1 MPRSD
6 LSRQAST
13 LIAVVLIS
21 GSNLFYFNV
30 ASADITING
39 ETVHVETD
47 SYVVQFDR
55 GVITYIHNKY
65 TNKTYTVSADEGPS
79 GWTGIWFN
87 QNWWEAGNI
96 STSWAE
102 LVSTRQTDLH
112 SAELNFRHEGTD
124 IRLSIAVDPMTDD
137 LLIDMEGKSDTRGVV
152 GMQWGISYLD
162 IDNLSVIIPKEGGQ
176 VFDGSSPAAYHD
188 YFYPGTDW
196 EAQLV
201 ILQGER
207 GGFYVRNTDNTLQ
220 FKRLIGD
227 RPDDGL
233 ALNFGTYNQAPFDSH
248 TSGHSTLWRFNTYA
262 GDWRVP
268 ARIYRDWM
276 EQAFQPRRL
285 SATPWTEDITL
296 VVGSAK
302 GGPSTNSAP
311 LLDKLSEI
319 VDPTKTLILLGS
331 WAEGGEWWSE
341 ELHAHMPDFIP
352 KSDMGTF
359 METAHQHGFRVILF
373 TIALGFSPAHPLYPH
388 FRQYQIRDTWT
399 GEIIENPPPSH
410 PGEHLVET
418 ISPASSEYR
427 KLIVERLKVV
437 WEEYGVDGFFID
449 ANFMAFNDGNG
460 LIDGLNWSQGMA
472 LLHKELA
479 EAMPG
484 IVLGGER
491 LHEATFAYE
500 SFAQR
505 PLLSPS
511 GMKPH
516 RISTFLFSP
525 FVHAIGYAPQAP
537 VEDPVYNDEFLRF
550 SKIWDIIPT
559 AIIWGPEHLG
569 EQFVEMN
576 KYLEAARVWQPQY
589 GLNGDVNSD
598 GIINILDLTL
608 VGQNVGAMPLNHLQA
623 DINGDGLVNVLD
635 LILVSN
641 MFDVAR

>member
-1 MPRSD
+1 MKRFVF
-6 LSRQAST
+6 LAKFT
-13 LIAVVLIS
+13 LLILLLA
-21 GSNLFYFNV
+21 GSV
-30 ASADITING
+30 DAAITIEG
-39 ETVHVETD
+39 ETIHVETD
-47 SYVVQFDR
+47 SYAVQFDK
-55 GVITYIHNKY
+55 GVITYIHNKH
-65 TNKTYTVSADEGPS
+65 TDKTYTVQPGEGPP
-79 GWTGIWFN
+79 GQTGLLFN
-87 QNWWEAGNI
+87 RYFWEAGNI

-102 LVSTRQTDLH
+102 LISAIQIDPHST
-112 SAELNFRHEGTD
+112 ELLFRHEGTD

-137 LLIDMEGKSDTRGVV
+137 LLIDMEGVSDTRGVV

-162 IDNLSVIIPKEGGQ
+162 IDNLSVIIPKDGGRI
-176 VFDGSSPAAYHD
+176 FDGSSPAIYHD
-188 YFYPGTDW
+188 YSYPSTDW

-201 ILQGER
+201 IVQGER

-220 FKRLIGD
+220 FKRLIGH

-248 TSGHSTLWRFNTYA
+248 TSGHSTMWRFNTYA
-262 GDWRVP
+262 GGWRVP

-285 SATPWTEDITL
+285 SDIPWTQDITL

-302 GGPSTNSAP
+302 GGPSTNSVP
-311 LLDKLSEI
+311 LLDRLSEI

-331 WAEGGEWWSE
+331 WAEGGDWWSE

-352 KSDMGTF
+352 KPEMGHF
-359 METAHQHGFRVILF
+359 MKTANQHGFRVILF

-388 FRQYQIRDTWT
+388 FRQYQIRDAWT
-399 GEIIENPPPSH
+399 GEIIENPPPSQ
-410 PGEHLVET
+410 GGHLVQA

-427 KLIVERLKVV
+427 NLIVERLKAV

-505 PLLSPS
+505 PLLPNPVIR
-511 GMKPH
+511 PH
-516 RISTFLFSP
+516 PISTFLFSP
-525 FVHAIGYAPQAP
+525 FVHNIGYAPQAP

-608 VGQNVGAMPLNHLQA
+608 VGQNIGVMPLSHLQA

-641 MFDVAR
+641 MFEDPTIVR

>member
-1 MPRSD
+1 MKRFVF
-6 LSRQAST
+6 LAKFT
-13 LIAVVLIS
+13 LLILLLA
-21 GSNLFYFNV
+21 GSV
-30 ASADITING
+30 DAAITIEG

-47 SYVVQFDR
+47 SYAVRFDK
-55 GVITYIHNKY
+55 GVINYIHNKH
-65 TNKTYTVSADEGPS
+65 TDKTYTVSPVEWPS
-79 GWTGIWFN
+79 GWTGMLFN
-87 QNWWEAGNI
+87 RYWWEGENI

-102 LVSTRQTDLH
+102 LISATQIDRH
-112 SAELNFRHEGTD
+112 SADLLFRHEGTD

-137 LLIDMEGKSDTRGVV
+137 LLIDMEGVSDTRGVV
-152 GMQWGISYLD
+152 GMQWGMSYLD

-176 VFDGSSPAAYHD
+176 VFDGTSPAAYHD

-276 EQAFQPRRL
+276 EQAFQLRRL
-285 SATPWTEDITL
+285 SATPWTQDITL

-319 VDPTKTLILLGS
+319 VDPTKTLIILGS
-331 WAEGGEWWSE
+331 WAEGGDWWSE

-359 METAHQHGFRVILF
+359 MEAAHQHGFRVILF
-373 TIALGFSPAHPLYPH
+373 CGLHGFSPAHPLYPH
-388 FRQYQIRDTWT
+388 FRQYQLRDTWT
-399 GEIIENPPPSH
+399 GEIIENPPPSQ
-410 PGEHLVET
+410 GEHLVET
-418 ISPASSEYR
+418 INPASSEYR
-427 KLIVERLKVV
+427 NLIVEQLKPV
-437 WEEYGVDGFFID
+437 WEEYGVDGIFLD
-449 ANFMAFNDGNG
+449 ANFLIKNDGNG
-460 LIDGLNWSQGMA
+460 LIDGANMAQGMA
-472 LLHKELA
+472 LLHKDLA

-491 LHEATFAYE
+491 LHEATFAHTA
-500 SFAQR
+500 FAQR

-511 GMKPH
+511 GMRLH

-525 FVHAIGYAPQAP
+525 FVHNIGYAPQAP

-569 EQFVEMN
+569 DQFVEMN

-608 VGQNVGAMPLNHLQA
+608 VGQNIGVMPLSHLQA

-641 MFDVAR
+641 MFGGAR